1 MASIYPRGNKL
12 WCRLKSE
19 TGAWKSKPTPF
30 RVGDETKAHRYA
42 AAAQAKID
50 ARRATGAT
58 GPLTV
63 ATYAERWLE
72 QRTNASKRDDAGR
85 INNHVLPVLGPL
97 RMTDVRAR
105 HVRDLVRALKKNPDL
120 APRTVRNIYG
130 VLGTMFRD
138 AVADEI
144 IEASPCVLRRGE
156 LPGKVDKD
164 PEWRHLAT
172 FLEPEIRSLLTSTK
186 VPPERR
192 VLHAIKALAGLR
204 HGEAAGLRWR
214 HLIDAKPLTR
224 LMVAHSYDGRT
235 KTEVTRA
242 VPVHP
247 TLAKMLTAWRTK
259 HWERIYGRAPTPDD
273 YVAPTRNMT
282 PVDPDDA
289 GDSFKLDLAKLGLRI
304 DAGEHRDRGGHD
316 LRAWF
321 ITTAQ
326 ECGAHRDLL
335 RVVTH
340 PGKGDVVSGYTRASW
355 TALCAEVAKL
365 RFEILDGDILRLAT
379 GFATAEANLAK
390 RWRKVATPT
399 GFENVSML
407 QRARESAPSR
417 RNRKRWAI
425 RTRPERAGTV
435 ARLATEESGQ
445 S

>member
-1 MASIYPRGNKL
+1 MASIYARGGKL
-12 WCRLKSE
+12 WCRLKDE
-19 TGAWKSKPTPF
+19 TGVWRSKRTPF
-30 RVGDETKAHRYA
+30 PVGKEKEARRYA
-42 AAAQAKID
+42 DAAQQKLD
-50 ARRATGAT
+50 DRRASGST

-63 ATYAERWLE
+63 LAYAEKWLAA
-72 QRTNASKRDDAGR
+72 RTNASKRDDAGR
-85 INNHVLPVLGPL
+85 IRNHVLPVLGPL
-97 RMTDVRAR
+97 RMSEVRAR
-105 HVRDLVRALKKNPDL
+105 HIRELVKTLRKNPDL

-138 AVADEI
+138 AVADEV
-144 IEASPCVLRRGE
+144 IEASPCVLRRGD

-172 FLEPEIRSLLTSTK
+172 FLEPEVRSLLTSDR

-192 VLHAIKALAGLR
+192 VLHAMKALAGLR

-224 LMVAHSYDGRT
+224 MMVARSYDGRT

-247 TLAKMLTAWRTK
+247 TLAKILTAWRTK

-289 GDSFKLDLAKLGLRI
+289 GDSFKLDLANLGLRI

-355 TALCAEVAKL
+355 AALCAEVAKL

-399 GFENVSML
+399 GFENVSVL
-407 QRARESAPSR
+407 QRSRESAPSR
-417 RNRKRWAI
+417 RNRKRW
-425 RTRPERAGTV
+425 TGSMRPERTRTV
-435 ARLATEESGQ
+435 ASLATEDGN
-445 S
+445 